1 MEAGGR
7 KRTECTLVKR
17 DGAKS
22 ILALS
27 VARFAH
33 TNQGQDVRLWGQSGT
48 PAFGVDLMGAAI
60 TEF

>member
-33 TNQGQDVRLWGQSGT
+33 TNQGQDVRFVGRSGM
-48 PAFGVDLMGAAI
+48 AGYKIDKARI
-60 TEF
+60 